1 MRKSSAIPSKLMGVS
16 EMSLIDDNNLTIND
30 IAQQLEISKTTV
42 SRAISGKGRVSPQT
56 RQRVLDYVSQ
66 HGYRPSASTSR
77 FLKAKTG
84 NIGIVLP
91 SDPNIVDTPFFL
103 GCLVG
108 ICETASFNGY
118 NVIVVTEVSNS
129 AGYLSDLV
137 TNHKV
142 DGIILTRALTEE
154 SQPQFLQANKMPFV
168 LIGSSKEPGVIQVDN
183 NVFGSCTELTKI
195 LFNGNERLA
204 LLCGDQ
210 SHRAHKVRY
219 EGYLQAFIDCER
231 PVDKSRIFLNMN
243 NKAVIEQAMSQL
255 MDIGV
260 DCIIASDDVICGRAL
275 NWLHNRKYKI
285 PEDVKI
291 ASFYNSNN
299 LAEHNPPVTAI
310 SISPKEM
317 GSKAMKVLLQM
328 LDGQNVRQQNLV
340 NYEILLRRS
349 TM

>member
-1 MRKSSAIPSKLMGVS
+1 MGEGVELS
-16 EMSLIDDNNLTIND
+16 GLDGNNLTIND
-30 IAQQLEISKTTV
+30 IAQQLDISKTTV
-42 SRAISGKGRVSPQT
+42 SRAISGKGRVSPST

-66 HGYRPSASTSR
+66 HGYRPSASTAR
-77 FLKAKTG
+77 LLKAKTG

-129 AGYLSDLV
+129 AGYLSELV
-137 TNHKV
+137 SNHKV

-168 LIGSSKEPGVIQVDN
+168 LIGTSKEPGVIQVDN
-183 NVFGSCTELTKI
+183 NVFGSCNELTKI
-195 LFNGNERLA
+195 LFSGSERIA
-204 LLCGDQ
+204 FLCGDQ
-210 SHRAHKVRY
+210 SHRINKARY
-219 EGYLQAFIDCER
+219 EGYIQAFIDADR
-231 PVDKSRIFLNMN
+231 PVDKSRVFLNMN
-243 NKAVIEQAMSQL
+243 NKTVIEQAMGQI
-255 MDIGV
+255 MDLGV
-260 DCIIASDDVICGRAL
+260 DCIITADDVICGRVL

-291 ASFYNSNN
+291 ASFYNSNQ

-317 GSKAMKVLLQM
+317 GAKAMKVLLQM
-328 LDGQNVRQQNLV
+328 LDGQPVRQQNLV
-340 NYEILLRRS
+340 NYEIMLRRS